1 MKSELASDCFRG
13 SEMSVSLTVVLC
25 QFELPSLLTSL
36 VIVTCRIPMGI
47 LRTSALR
54 HVLVIRII
62 KI

>member
-1 MKSELASDCFRG
+1 MKSELASDCLRD

-25 QFELPSLLTSL
+25 RLELPILLTPL

-54 HVLVIRII
+54 HPPVTRII

>member
-1 MKSELASDCFRG
+1 MKSELASDCLRG

-25 QFELPSLLTSL
+25 QFELPILLTSL
-36 VIVTCRIPMGI
+36 VIVTCRTQMGI
-47 LRTSALR
+47 ISTSALR